1 MQALRVFCK
10 VLIINQLPRSFEMNV
25 HLDVNVCC
33 YLRQMA
39 VQSASNGV
47 VTPFT
52 LRGKVNGDKA
62 SPPTPLQGEGSDVFS
77 NYILFRLHFH
87 GILLPSLF
95 GEGLGVRLSF
105 FLIP

>member
-1 MQALRVFCK
+1 MQALRAFCK
-10 VLIINQLPRSFEMNV
+10 VLIINQLPHFFEINV

-39 VQSASNGV
+39 VQSASNGL

-62 SPPTPLQGEGSDVFS
+62 SPPTPLQREGSDMPS
-77 NYILFRLHFH
+77 NCVHY
-87 GILLPSLF
+87 
-95 GEGLGVRLSF
+95 
-105 FLIP
+105 